1 MTERNRF
8 ETLEESIESIIDH
21 CREAGI
27 VVCDYQPSISFH
39 RKINDLVTKLQDL
52 DRVQPELQ
60 DVFVPI
66 ELCSKIDAGQNPHL
80 YTRECMEQALAKN
93 EAVRGKLDSLRRFR
107 ALLMAELSMYFP
119 KEMDRY
125 RVVRGD
131 PEAPVSGPTNTSAT
145 ALSGYS
151 QSNGSGTETGPDT
164 GSIR

>member
-8 ETLEESIESIIDH
+8 EALEESIESIIDH

-39 RKINDLVTKLQDL
+39 RKINDLVAKLQDL
-52 DRVQPELQ
+52 DRMQPELQ

-107 ALLMAELSMYFP
+107 ALLMAELSVYFP
-119 KEMDRY
+119 KEMDKY

-131 PEAPVSGPTNTSAT
+131 PEAPVLGPTSLSAGST
-145 ALSGYS
+145 AISG
-151 QSNGSGTETGPDT
+151 QSNGSGTETGPDS
-164 GSIR
+164 GSLR